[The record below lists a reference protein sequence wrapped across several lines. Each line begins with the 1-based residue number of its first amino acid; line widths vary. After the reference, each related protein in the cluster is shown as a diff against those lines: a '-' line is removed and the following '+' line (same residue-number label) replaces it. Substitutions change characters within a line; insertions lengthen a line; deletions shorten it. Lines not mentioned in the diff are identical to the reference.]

1 MPNRHERRRNA
12 KLSGRTHVLR
22 IETENDDMK
31 QQVRVIS
38 EKHLHRMGNQNF
50 VKDII
55 NELRETGAKVQ
66 WVDDPAELAT
76 VINSTEEP

>member
-1 MPNRHERRRNA
+1 
-12 KLSGRTHVLR
+12 
-22 IETENDDMK
+22 MK